1 MKTTKVGIVGC
12 GMISDTYFK
21 ASQKFRNLEVI
32 ACSDIIPER
41 SAKKHELYGVANV
54 TNEELF
60 ANPDIEIVINLTPPQ
75 VHSKIAIDTLNAG
88 KHAYSGK
95 PFGVD
100 FEDAQ
105 KVIRLA
111 KEKGLRVGCA
121 PDTYLGGRPQAAGRR
136 LDRKAAFRNGDRCRT
151 RSRKVGTGS
160 VLL

>member
-75 VHSKIAIDTLNAG
+75 VHSRIAIDTLNAG
-88 KHAYSGK
+88 KHAYSEK
-95 PFGVD
+95 PFGV
-100 FEDAQ
+100 
-105 KVIRLA
+105 KM
-111 KEKGLRVGCA
+111 LR
-121 PDTYLGGRPQAAGRR
+121 R
-136 LDRKAAFRNGDRCRT
+136 
-151 RSRKVGTGS
+151 
-160 VLL
+160 